1 MHACILHYKHT
12 HTHTTLHYTTQNTPI
27 YFIIFSNLL
36 IYIEYFDWH
45 RKQTSM
51 LNDTNWNSTTAIQ
64 STIPPRPIMANNANK
79 FLIIRCLNK
88 DNHCGGLS
96 DRIKPLL
103 VFIAIAAHTNRILMI
118 RWERP
123 YPIEE
128 FLLPNELNWTVP
140 SYMLNELRKGKST
153 VSKTYVIG
161 RGIEGKLRTAS
172 ATVLESRMQ
181 SQDGGS
187 TLYPCVVETMLYDR
201 RKDSTN
207 GVGSL
212 NYNDDDNDPE
222 LNNSTTYDHCKTL
235 HRFSSKKY
243 AQKGRELY
251 RTIYHDF
258 FRSMFKPHPKIQ
270 YIIDDKMKKSNL
282 VPGQF
287 IGCHYR
293 SDYGPGKG
301 KKTGTDMISFVAKKQ
316 VRCAA
321 LMRPGYPVYFAGD
334 SSIAVNAVREE
345 AASKLLLIENDN
357 DNNSMTTI
365 VITPEL
371 SKQSEQHNYTK
382 SRSIPGPLHLD
393 LDKGKVEDFYPA
405 FVDLLVMGNSMC
417 QLYGIGGFGSFASLL
432 SYNASC
438 FYETTGEC
446 DGEKHLPKNEC
457 CMKYIYKRRQTDALN
472 LAMSF

>member
-1 MHACILHYKHT
+1 
-12 HTHTTLHYTTQNTPI
+12 
-27 YFIIFSNLL
+27 
-36 IYIEYFDWH
+36 
-45 RKQTSM
+45 M
-51 LNDTNWNSTTAIQ
+51 LNDTNWHSTTDRVLSNETIQ
-64 STIPPRPIMANNANK
+64 GTIPLPFMADNANNK
-79 FLIIRCLNK
+79 FLILRCLK
-88 DNHCGGLS
+88 QDQCGGLS

-161 RGIEGKLRTAS
+161 RGIKGKLRTAS
-172 ATVLESRMQ
+172 ATVLESKIQ

-187 TLYPCVVETMLYDR
+187 TLYPCVIETMLYDK
-201 RKDSTN
+201 RKESNND
-207 GVGSL
+207 VGSL
-212 NYNDDDNDPE
+212 NYIDDDNDPE
-222 LNNSTTYDHCKTL
+222 LNNSTTYDHCDTL
-235 HRFSSKKY
+235 HRFNNRKY
-243 AQKGRELY
+243 AQNGRELY
-251 RTIYHDF
+251 RTTYHDF

-270 YIIDDKMKKSNL
+270 YIIDEKMKKSKL

-321 LMRPGYPVYFAGD
+321 MMRPGYPVYFAGD
-334 SSIAVNAVREE
+334 SSTAVNAVREE
-345 AASKLLLIENDN
+345 AASKLLLLENNN
-357 DNNSMTTI
+357 DNNNMTTI
-365 VITPEL
+365 VITPEQ
-371 SKQSEQHNYTK
+371 SKQSEQHNSTESK
-382 SRSIPGPLHLD
+382 SIPGPLHLEF
-393 LDKGKVEDFYPA
+393 DKGKVEDFYPA

-446 DGEKHLPKNEC
+446 DGEKYLPKNEC
-457 CMKYIYKRRQTDALN
+457 CMKYMKKKTN
-472 LAMSF
+472 